1 MDHKTNLEALYDQ
14 IILKLKKNERPQIK
28 LSPELIAEI
37 KTEWQKAIDHSHI
50 EEATI
55 KKILCILDNT
65 QNMTAELNEQFIKTF
80 EKVRN
85 QDLLIY
91 ALAASQK
98 HVIAESLKTGTMI
111 SAEYFEKL
119 KELLKSKN
127 PEVVEWT
134 LRTIES
140 MGPLSL
146 RLVSDVRSVKFGIFK
161 FLNQHQKSSSQ
172 LISLMEKQWEKM
184 RL

>member
-1 MDHKTNLEALYDQ
+1 M
-14 IILKLKKNERPQIK
+14 
-28 LSPELIAEI
+28 S
-37 KTEWQKAIDHSHI
+37 
-50 EEATI
+50 
-55 KKILCILDNT
+55 
-65 QNMTAELNEQFIKTF
+65 AELNEQFIKTF

-98 HVIAESLKTGTMI
+98 HVIGESLKTGTMI

>member
-1 MDHKTNLEALYDQ
+1 MSHQMNYESLYND

-28 LSPELIAEI
+28 LSPELIAELRD
-37 KTEWQKAIDHSHI
+37 EWQKAINLAVIDES
-50 EEATI
+50 AI
-55 KKILCILDNT
+55 KKILCILDNA
-65 QNMTAELNEQFIKTF
+65 QNMTSELNELFIKTL
-80 EKVRN
+80 EKVRD

-98 HVIAESLKTGTMI
+98 HVIGESLRSGKMI
-111 SAEYFEKL
+111 SSEYFDKL
-119 KELLKSKN
+119 KVLLNNKN

-146 RLVSDVRSVKFGIFK
+146 RLVKEVRSVKFSFFK
-161 FLNQHQKSSSQ
+161 FFNQHQKSSSQ
-172 LISLMEKQWEKM
+172 LISLMENQWEKM
-184 RL
+184 KL